1 MSHVLPHLYKAMY
14 LSIFIAFARKII
26 EKVSLLFDE
35 CVPIVNEDDE
45 DWFAI
50 RFFHKF
56 FIYSNISKQ
65 AARNLAMQMYKE
77 VPELRGHIEVVQH
90 EDPMETSVSDIK
102 GLSKEAVDTVYDIL
116 SAFEEE

>member
-1 MSHVLPHLYKAMY
+1 MY
-14 LSIFIAFARKII
+14 LSIFLAFARKII
-26 EKVSLLFDE
+26 DKVSLLFDE

-50 RFFHKF
+50 RLFHKF

-77 VPELRGHIEVVQH
+77 IPELRGHIEVVQH
-90 EDPMETSVSDIK
+90 EDPIETPVSDIK
-102 GLSKEAVDTVYDIL
+102 GLSKDAVDNIYDIF